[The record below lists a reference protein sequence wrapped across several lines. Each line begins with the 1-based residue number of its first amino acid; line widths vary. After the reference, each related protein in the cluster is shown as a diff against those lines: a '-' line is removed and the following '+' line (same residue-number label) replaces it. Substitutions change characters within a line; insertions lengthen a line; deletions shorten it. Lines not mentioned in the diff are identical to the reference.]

1 MMILLSTGCSRK
13 EPASDFPKIAGEF
26 VYRSL
31 AFSPIAATAQGLHT
45 FEKRKLDS
53 ELDDYR
59 RQAITVQREFYA
71 GIHKK
76 LVALDRDSLSEEDKA
91 DFDIIDTQCGLALFD
106 IDIARTWNRNP
117 TLYVEAIGNALFA
130 PYQLEYAP
138 KPERFKQIV
147 ARMKLLP
154 GFVEVA
160 QQNLGRFPE
169 IWRTVAF
176 EENQGNIDL
185 IEKTLAPACPKELRS
200 DFDKAAAGAKEALL
214 GFNKFLGKEQT
225 KPNRRRQQ
233 VGPPDNPAQQ
243 PDWRLGADM
252 YAVKF
257 KLSLAT
263 DSTPDEVL
271 KDAETRLK
279 EVRAKMLELARPL
292 YKGQAGASGDD
303 TIRTVLNAVA
313 TRHSTPASYL
323 DDARK
328 DLAEARDFVRAKH
341 LMTLPARDN
350 LQVIP
355 TPEFMR
361 GIYAV
366 GGFNPAPVLEPQL
379 GAFYWVT
386 PIPPSWPKE
395 RAESKL
401 REYNFFKLKLLTIHE
416 AMPGHYVQGEI
427 SNDIPAKTRRVLR
440 SIYGNNPY
448 IEGWAQ
454 YATQTMLDAGFLD
467 NSPELRLTFLKEE
480 LRVIA
485 NAIVDIRLQSNK
497 MTEQE
502 ALDMMEKQT
511 FQEHEEAVAKVR
523 RAQLSS
529 AQLPTYF
536 VGWRD
541 WQRVRDAVKAKQG
554 AAFDAAKFHDRALEE
569 GAVPLPVLQR
579 LLTGG
584 K

>member
-1 MMILLSTGCSRK
+1 MILLLTGCSRK
-13 EPASDFPKIAGEF
+13 EPASDFPKIAEEF

-31 AFSPIAATAQGLHT
+31 AFSPINATAQGLHT

-53 ELDDYR
+53 ELDDYNR
-59 RQAITVQREFYA
+59 DSIQVQREFYS

-76 LVALDRDSLSEEDKA
+76 LVALDRDGLSEEDKA
-91 DFDIIDTQCGLALFD
+91 DFDIIDTHCGLALFD
-106 IDIARTWNRNP
+106 LDIARTWNRNP
-117 TLYVEAIGNALFA
+117 TLYVEAIGTALFA

-138 KPERFKQIV
+138 KPERFGQIIARLKQ
-147 ARMKLLP
+147 LP
-154 GFVEVA
+154 GFVKVA
-160 QQNLGRFPE
+160 QQNLWRVPD
-169 IWRTVAF
+169 IWRRVAI

-185 IEKTLAPACPKELRS
+185 IEKTLAPACSKELRPE
-200 DFDKAAAGAKEALL
+200 FDKAADDAKYALR
-214 GFNKFLGKEQT
+214 GFNKFLEDKGV
-225 KPNRRRQQ
+225 PNPKQERR
-233 VGPPDNPAQQ
+233 GPPDNSAQQ

-271 KDAETRLK
+271 KDAETRLR
-279 EVRAKMLELARPL
+279 EVRAKMLELARAL
-292 YKGQAGASGDD
+292 YKGQAGASDDD
-303 TIRTVLNAVA
+303 TIRNVLNAIA

-323 DDARK
+323 DDARN

-366 GGFNPAPVLEPQL
+366 GGFNPAPALEPQL

-541 WQRVRDAVKAKQG
+541 WQRVRDAVKVKQG